1 MSVEATRSNAGFEP
15 FLTARAR
22 SGLGAPAFRWLLV
35 PSAAAW
41 LILVFLSASEHS
53 LALCL
58 APRATVLEGFVANMT
73 AGFAA
78 IAPTRWAAEW
88 LLMIVAMMFP
98 LLVPMVRH
106 VAARSFATQRE
117 RSVGLFVASYAL
129 VWLAAAALSSV
140 ALVAVRSAFLAIDLA
155 AWTGLICCTFAAAW
169 QLSTAKVRAVNRCHG
184 TVPLRPWAPHASR
197 DAIGFGLRHGMR
209 CVGACLPV
217 MVLPLAGGNGL
228 GAMAAVFA
236 ILLAERARPKPQYRL
251 SAIILLLLGM
261 MAVVEASV
269 RGA

>member
-1 MSVEATRSNAGFEP
+1 LIAMSTEATRSNARFEP
-15 FLTARAR
+15 LLTASARA
-22 SGLGAPAFRWLLV
+22 GLGAPAFRWLLA
-35 PSAAAW
+35 PAAAAW
-41 LILVFLSASEHS
+41 LILLWLSAFEHS

-58 APRATVLEGFVANMT
+58 APRATLLDGLSANMA

-88 LLMIVAMMFP
+88 ALMIVAMMFP

-106 VAARSFATQRE
+106 VAARSFVMQRE

-140 ALVAVRSAFLAIDLA
+140 ALVAVRAAFQAIDLA
-155 AWTGLICCTFAAAW
+155 AWTGLICCTLAAGW
-169 QLSTAKVRAVNRCHG
+169 QLSAAKVRAVNRCHG
-184 TVPLRPWAPHASR
+184 TVALRPWAPHASR
-197 DAIGFGLRHGMR
+197 DAIGFGLLHGSR
-209 CVGACLPV
+209 CVRACLPV
-217 MVLPLAGGNGL
+217 MVLPLAGGHGL

-251 SAIILLLLGM
+251 SAIILMLLGLLTV
-261 MAVVEASV
+261 AV
-269 RGA
+269 